1 MTMDQNEFARRNT
14 GNPANLAKQIMD
26 QTYITQEEY
35 DPETNGVVVDL
46 NKQRLDSKA
55 SQSRDKT
62 SGGKRVPPGVRLYNQ
77 AKNTT
82 KGKANTKKKEDQPIK
97 PVLTKDVEDML
108 IQSNREKCEE
118 VVKTSNTIHDILSQA
133 GIDNQSI
140 MDALFADPLFRHVLA
155 NLLFNSKILG
165 KNKLESFLEGRI
177 TTFIKEYNTDKQIKE
192 NLYSIHQRIKDKIE
206 KLKNYRKKYF
216 ER

>member
-82 KGKANTKKKEDQPIK
+82 KGKANIKKKEDQPIK

>member
-1 MTMDQNEFARRNT
+1 MDQNEYARRNT
-14 GNPANLAKQIMD
+14 GNPATLAKQIMD
-26 QTYITQEEY
+26 QTYITQDDF
-35 DPETNGVVVDL
+35 DPELNGVMVDP
-46 NKQRLDSKA
+46 NKPRLDSK
-55 SQSRDKT
+55 SSKTRDKT

-82 KGKANTKKKEDQPIK
+82 KGKAAMKKKEDQPLK

-118 VVKTSNTIHDILSQA
+118 VVKTSNTIHEILSQA

-140 MDALFADPLFRHVLA
+140 VDALFADPLFRHVLA

-165 KNKLESFLEGRI
+165 KNKLESFLESRI

>member
-1 MTMDQNEFARRNT
+1 MTMDQNEYARRNT
-14 GNPANLAKQIMD
+14 GNPATLAKQIMD
-26 QTYITQEEY
+26 QTYITQDDF
-35 DPETNGVVVDL
+35 DPELNGMMVDP
-46 NKQRLDSKA
+46 NKPRLDSK
-55 SQSRDKT
+55 SSKTRDKT
-62 SGGKRVPPGVRLYNQ
+62 SGSKRVPPGVRLYNQ

-82 KGKANTKKKEDQPIK
+82 KGKAAIKKKEDQQLR

-118 VVKTSNTIHDILSQA
+118 VVKTSNTIHEILSQA

-140 MDALFADPLFRHVLA
+140 VDALFADPLFRHVLA

-165 KNKLESFLEGRI
+165 KNKLESFLESRI

>member
-82 KGKANTKKKEDQPIK
+82 KGKANIKKKEDQPIK

-165 KNKLESFLEGRI
+165 KNKLENFLEGRI

>member
-35 DPETNGVVVDL
+35 DPEANGVVVDL

-82 KGKANTKKKEDQPIK
+82 KGKANIKKKEDQPIK

-165 KNKLESFLEGRI
+165 KNKLENFLEGRI